1 MKKSFI
7 AANWKMN
14 KTDYWAKKFIS
25 ELLPLI
31 EEMEDREICIAPP
44 FTSLMTVKKMS
55 EGSLLK
61 LAAQNLH
68 WELEGAYTGEVSP
81 SMLSEI
87 GCDYVII
94 GHSERR
100 EHFGDTD
107 ERIHKKVRTALS
119 CSLKPIL
126 CIGEKEFERESG
138 RTFAVL
144 EYQLR
149 KALGGI
155 KIQNGNDLIL
165 AYEPVWAIG
174 TGKTAT
180 PEQADEAHIFIKEQ
194 LSQILSATLASA
206 IRVIYGGSVKPDNID
221 SLMAKDAI
229 EGALVGGASLDP
241 QKFARIAMYHIE

>member
-1 MKKSFI
+1 MKKNFI
-7 AANWKMN
+7 TANWKMN
-14 KTDYWAKKFIS
+14 KTDYWAKQFIS

-31 EEMEDREICIAPP
+31 EDMEDREIVVAPP
-44 FTSLMTVKKMS
+44 FVSLITVRNMI
-55 EGSLLK
+55 EHSLLK
-61 LAAQNLH
+61 LAAQNMH
-68 WELEGAYTGEVSP
+68 WELEGAYTGEISP
-81 SMLSEI
+81 NMLTEI

-107 ERIHKKVRTALS
+107 ERIHKKVRAALS
-119 CSLKPIL
+119 SGLKPIL

-138 RTFAVL
+138 RTFSIL

-155 KIQNGNDLIL
+155 QLNKGSDLVI
-165 AYEPVWAIG
+165 AYEPIWAIG

-180 PEQADEAHIFIKEQ
+180 PEQADEVHIFIKEQ
-194 LSQILSATLASA
+194 LNQILEASA
-206 IRVIYGGSVKPDNID
+206 ASEIRVIYGGSVKPDNID
-221 SLMAKDAI
+221 SLMAKEAI

-241 QKFARIAMYHIE
+241 KKFARIAKYIIE